1 MKGIALVLSGP
12 SGAGKSTVIGHLRK
26 HLPELKFS
34 ISCTTRAPRPGETHG
49 VHYYFCSKEEF
60 QQKVDAKAMLEYA
73 HVHLDS
79 YGTPAEPVLSAVDNG
94 EVMLLDIDVQGARQ
108 VKAALENSPYRENLL
123 TVFLDPPSMEE
134 LER

>member
-94 EVMLLDIDVQGARQ
+94 EVMLLHPTSRTNAEILGEIITEIKAQG
-108 VKAALENSPYRENLL
+108 YRFG
-123 TVFLDPPSMEE
+123 TLDE
-134 LER
+134 LCT